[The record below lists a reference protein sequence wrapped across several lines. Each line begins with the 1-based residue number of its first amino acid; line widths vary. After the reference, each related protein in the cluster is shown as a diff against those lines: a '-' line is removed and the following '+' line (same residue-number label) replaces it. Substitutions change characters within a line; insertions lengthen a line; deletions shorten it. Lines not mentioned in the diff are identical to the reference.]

1 MGHEIY
7 RKKLSIQ
14 MENRYFS
21 DVVKLIYK
29 RLQAIV
35 FAIDV
40 ICNQK
45 TIVRLNPADFLVNNI
60 EENNIYVYC
69 ICPGPE
75 FADQIE
81 TLDMTKSQIQQY
93 NYRKQRKEKE
103 MD

>member
-1 MGHEIY
+1 
-7 RKKLSIQ
+7 

-29 RLQAIV
+29 RLNAIV

-81 TLDMTKSQIQQY
+81 TLDMTK
-93 NYRKQRKEKE
+93 KQE
-103 MD
+103 